1 MREIWHP
8 KRGNCM
14 TENKKQSLPSF
25 ESLDDLVE
33 YFDTS
38 DMGEYEADLPEVQ
51 IEVDL
56 HKKLYLVAIDD
67 ELNTRLTEIARYE
80 QIPAEVLINSWL
92 REKIST
98 YTGQ

>member
-1 MREIWHP
+1 
-8 KRGNCM
+8 M

-25 ESLDDLVE
+25 ESLDDLVAF
-33 YFDTS
+33 FDVS

-51 IEVDL
+51 IDVDL

-67 ELNTRLTEIARYE
+67 ELNTRLTEIAQYE
-80 QIPAEVLINSWL
+80 QIPAEALINSWL

>member
-1 MREIWHP
+1 MKIEA
-8 KRGNCM
+8 
-14 TENKKQSLPSF
+14 LF
-25 ESLDDLVE
+25 ESLDDLVAF
-33 YFDTS
+33 FDTS

-67 ELNTRLTEIARYE
+67 ELNTRLTEIAQYE
-80 QIPAEVLINSWL
+80 QIPAEALINSWL

-98 YTGQ
+98 YTEK

>member
-1 MREIWHP
+1 MRENEP
-8 KRGNCM
+8 
-14 TENKKQSLPSF
+14 QPLPSF
-25 ESLDDLVE
+25 ESLDDLVAF
-33 YFDTS
+33 FDAS
-38 DMGEYEADLPEVQ
+38 DMGEYEVDLPEVQ

-67 ELNTRLTEIARYE
+67 ELSTRLTEIAQYE
-80 QIPAEVLINSWL
+80 QIPAEALINSWL